1 MIRDV
6 TDLVVWQRG
15 MTLAVETYALAAKL
29 AQARE
34 FDLARQMRRA
44 AVSVPSNVAEGYAR
58 RAPTDY
64 KRFLAI
70 ANGSVRELETQVLLA
85 VRLELLRSDEA
96 APVLRSCA
104 DLGKLLTALRRSLS
118 SLSR

>member
-1 MIRDV
+1 MQAALNSPRRRKL
-6 TDLVVWQRG
+6 DLYNIQSLHLG
-15 MTLAVETYALAAKL
+15 IG
-29 AQARE
+29 

-118 SLSR
+118 GLSR